1 MRYATSAE
9 RTAGTGSAEKWAVH
23 YAARERAAR
32 GESII
37 EMTIGEPDVPPSPR
51 IIDYLCERIRA
62 GRVKYTTLG
71 AEDAFLSTLARKY
84 ARRTGRPITA
94 KNCVYVPGTQAALFT
109 AMQVLVQEGD
119 EVLVPD
125 PYYATYDG
133 TIRAAGAEVVSV
145 PLRYEDRFHLR
156 VQDLQQAVTP
166 RSRVLLLN
174 SPHNPTGAVLSA
186 TELSEIGAF
195 CREHDLWIVSDEVY
209 ESLCFVPFASPFDDP
224 GLAERV
230 IVISSISKSHALP
243 GLRCGWCVGPL
254 DACKRLNAIADST
267 YFGSQPFLRDT
278 TAFAI
283 DNEFP
288 ETRRLRESLKRRA
301 AIACG
306 IFGASRGLRCHVPEG
321 GMFCMVDIS
330 RLGVSSLDF
339 AWRLLEDEKVAV
351 MPGASFGKFS
361 DGLLRVCLTVPE
373 VLLRTACKRI
383 VRLAE
388 AFEQRPA
395 REFSLAVRS

>member
-1 MRYATSAE
+1 MRYSTIAD
-9 RTAGTGSAEKWAVH
+9 RTAGTGSAEKWAIH

-51 IIDYLCERIRA
+51 IIDHLCERVRA
-62 GRVKYTTLG
+62 GRVKYATLG
-71 AEDAFLSTLARKY
+71 AEDAFLNALARKY
-84 ARRTGRPITA
+84 SRRTAREISA
-94 KNCVYVPGTQAALFT
+94 KNCLYVPGTQAALFT
-109 AMQVLVQEGD
+109 VMQVLVQEGD

-145 PLRYEDRFHLR
+145 PLRYENRFHLR
-156 VQDLQQAVTP
+156 VQDLQQAITP
-166 RSRVLLLN
+166 RSRVLVLN
-174 SPHNPTGAVLSA
+174 SPHNPTGAALSA
-186 TELSEIGAF
+186 TELYEVGMF
-195 CREHDLWIVSDEVY
+195 CSKHDLWIVSDEVY
-209 ESLCFVPFASPFDDP
+209 ESLCYVPFASPFDIPD
-224 GLAERV
+224 LAERT

-254 DACKRLNAIADST
+254 DACKRITAIADSI

-283 DNEFP
+283 DNDFP
-288 ETRRLRESLKRRA
+288 ETRQLHDSLKNRA
-301 AIACG
+301 AIASG
-306 IFGASRGLRCHVPEG
+306 ILGRSRALRCHVPEG

-330 RLGVSSLDF
+330 RLAVKSLEF
-339 AWRLLEDEKVAV
+339 AWRLLEQEKVAV
-351 MPGASFGKFS
+351 MPGASFGRFS

-388 AFEQRPA
+388 SLEQRA
-395 REFSLAVRS
+395 VEEFDLAVRS

>member
-1 MRYATSAE
+1 MRYAAIAD
-9 RTAGTGSAEKWAVH
+9 RAAGTGPAGKWAVH
-23 YAARERAAR
+23 FAARERAAR

-51 IIDYLCERIRA
+51 IIDHLCERVRA
-62 GRVKYTTLG
+62 GRVKYATLG
-71 AEDAFLSTLARKY
+71 AEDAFLIALARKY
-84 ARRTGRPITA
+84 SRRTAREISP
-94 KNCVYVPGTQAALFT
+94 KNCLYVPGTQAALFT
-109 AMQVLVQEGD
+109 VMQVLVQEGD

-145 PLRYEDRFHLR
+145 PLRYENRFHLR
-156 VQDLQQAVTP
+156 VQDLQQAITP

-186 TELSEIGAF
+186 TELYEIGIF
-195 CREHDLWIVSDEVY
+195 CRKHDLWIVSDEVY
-209 ESLCFVPFASPFDDP
+209 ESLCYVPFASPFDIP
-224 GLAERV
+224 ELAERT

-254 DACKRLNAIADST
+254 DACKRLTAVADSI

-278 TAFAI
+278 TAFVL
-283 DNEFP
+283 DNDFP
-288 ETRRLRESLKRRA
+288 ETRQLHDSLKNRA
-301 AIACG
+301 AIASG
-306 IFGASRGLRCHVPEG
+306 ILGMSRALRCHVPEG

-330 RLGVSSLDF
+330 RLGVGSLEF
-339 AWRLLEDEKVAV
+339 AWRLLEEEKVAV

-388 AFEQRPA
+388 TFERCSVQ
-395 REFSLAVRS
+395 ESGLAVHT